1 MDLGKIGRYIASK
14 RKALGMTQAQLAEK
28 LGMSDKSVS
37 KWERGIC
44 LPDVSIYMELCD
56 ILGITLNEFLAGE
69 DLSEEAV
76 VRKSEENI
84 LDVSRDGAFRR
95 KKLKCIIAGLLVAVL
110 LACSTLISM
119 VYRMKHPDTNY
130 VEPVDKESAQMAT
143 ANMLS
148 GADGAYLYQ
157 YSMDG
162 SYSKVTLYLT
172 VYENGI
178 SVEKSEL
185 ATLSSIEGQDAGMIA
200 FVPDFSQ
207 FQIKTILA
215 GDGIESSGQF
225 AILDGVTGR
234 EYYIRSAG
242 EMAER
247 AAIIRGKEQGVV
259 CFLYDNDKLEVFSTD
274 LLEEMLKVGET
285 LSGNE
290 FLYYVTVCFE

>member
-14 RKALGMTQAQLAEK
+14 RKALGMTQVQLAEK

-110 LACSTLISM
+110 FTCSVLIGM

-130 VEPVDKESAQMAT
+130 VEPVDKESARMAT

-148 GADGAYLYQ
+148 GDDGAYLYQ

-178 SVEKSEL
+178 PVEKSEL
-185 ATLSSIEGQDAGMIA
+185 ATLPSTEGQDEGMIA